1 MKIKYIMYIMLK
13 NTAFFIINL
22 FAWLYGMFDI
32 LFTCGKHLHGRIILL
47 IYEVSAHETSLN
59 PLFFFIEVPVPSQ
72 ESEIVL
78 DYGIVLT
85 V

>member
-1 MKIKYIMYIMLK
+1 MK
-13 NTAFFIINL
+13 
-22 FAWLYGMFDI
+22 
-32 LFTCGKHLHGRIILL
+32 HQV
-47 IYEVSAHETSLN
+47 YEVSAHETSLN
-59 PLFFFIEVPVPSQ
+59 SLFFFIEVPVPSQ